1 MADIT
6 MCTDSKCPKRNTCYR
21 FKAKPS
27 QFRQSY
33 FMDSYFMDSPKKEDG
48 SCDHYWETEKK

>member
-27 QFRQSY
+27 EFRQSY
-33 FMDSYFMDSPKKEDG
+33 FADSPKKEDG